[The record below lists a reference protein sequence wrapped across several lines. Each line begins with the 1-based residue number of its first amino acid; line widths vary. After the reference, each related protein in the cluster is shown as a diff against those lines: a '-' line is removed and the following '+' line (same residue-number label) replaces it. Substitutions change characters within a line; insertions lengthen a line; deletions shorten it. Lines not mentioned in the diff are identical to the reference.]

1 MDSRPLVLNFLCST
15 GKQEDFGKQFCDII
29 LQKEDLVYPKDLD
42 LDPTLAEKI
51 VGGYVSSSYI
61 PSDPS
66 PQEFFDKL
74 PNLMAVSFLGVGVN
88 RISLEWAKKKGLRIG
103 HTGTEVCADTADIAI
118 IHMAVTARK
127 FLQSK

>member
-1 MDSRPLVLNFLCST
+1 MASNPMIINLLGSAAKQKDTEELLRDLLS
-15 GKQEDFGKQFCDII
+15 GKQN
-29 LQKEDLVYPKDLD
+29 LVEPEEIDQ
-42 LDPTLAEKI
+42 DPTLAEKI
-51 VGGYVSSSYI
+51 VGGYVASSSI

-74 PNLMAVSFLGVGVN
+74 PNLKVMSFFGTGVN
-88 RISLEWAKKKGLRIG
+88 RISLEWARKKGLRIG